1 MSAKDKIL
9 SFPQLL
15 EFRQNARTN
24 GQTIVHCHG
33 CFDIVHPGH
42 IQHLEFARSLGD
54 RLVVSISADTH
65 VNKGVNRPLI
75 PDDLRAASVA
85 ALQCVD
91 AVYINSH
98 PTAVELLNS
107 FQPDIYVKGREYEK
121 NHDPRFLAERDAVT
135 THGGRVVFSSGE
147 IVYSSTAIINSMNRR
162 AFDHDRV
169 TRFTEQYGL
178 TMPHLHQLLQR
189 ARGKRVLVI
198 GDYLL
203 DRYHFCAAGG
213 VAGEAPMMS
222 LRSLQQQDFDGGAA
236 VVALHLA
243 GLGAKPILL
252 TSLADDAASAQT
264 ELRLRSDG
272 VEVEAI
278 HQRRQLVTKNRF
290 LVEQQKLFKVDDGA
304 ESPLDSRAEQTLA
317 DKILQVAEGASAVI
331 FTDFG
336 YGTLTAGLLDR
347 ILVPLRSTVPIL
359 TADISGPRSNL
370 LQFKGVDLLCPTER
384 EVRQTLNDFTS
395 GLGAVVWNLLHET
408 GAQQALITLGK
419 QGLLTFDCPPDEA
432 AAGERLRSE
441 YLPAF
446 VGHAIDPLGCGDA
459 LLATASLCLAAG
471 GSLYAAALMGSLAA
485 AFEAEQV
492 GNLPITADHLLAQLH
507 QTPSLSAAA

>member
-9 SFPQLL
+9 SLPELL
-15 EFRQNARTN
+15 EFRHRARTD
-24 GQTIVHCHG
+24 GQTLVHCHG

-75 PDDLRAASVA
+75 PDCLRAASVA

-91 AVYINSH
+91 AVYINPH

-107 FQPDIYVKGREYEK
+107 LQPDIYVKGREYEK
-121 NHDPRFLAERDAVT
+121 IHDPRFLAERDAVT
-135 THGGRVVFSSGE
+135 AHGGRVVFSSGE
-147 IVYSSTAIINSMNRR
+147 IVYSSTALIHSMNRR
-162 AFDHDRV
+162 AFDQDRV
-169 TRFTEQYGL
+169 ARFTDQYGL
-178 TMPHLHQLLQR
+178 TTPHLHQLLQR
-189 ARGKRVLVI
+189 ARGLKVLVI

-243 GLGAKPILL
+243 GLGAHPVLF
-252 TSLADDAASAQT
+252 TSLAGDPASAQT
-264 ELRLRSDG
+264 ELRLRSAG
-272 VEVEAI
+272 VEVQAI
-278 HQRRQLVTKNRF
+278 HQRRQLVTKNRY
-290 LVEQQKLFKVDDGA
+290 LVDQQKLLKVDEGA
-304 ESPLDSRAEQTLA
+304 ESPLDSRAEESLSS
-317 DKILQVAEGASAVI
+317 KILQAAEGASAVI

-336 YGTLTAGLLDR
+336 YGTLTAGLLER
-347 ILVPLRSTVPIL
+347 ILSPLRASVPVL
-359 TADISGPRSNL
+359 TADISGSRSNL

-384 EVRQTLNDFTS
+384 EVRQTLHDFTN
-395 GLGAVVWNLLHET
+395 GLGAVVWNLLHQT

-419 QGLLTFDCPPDEA
+419 QGLLTFDSPPEQAD
-432 AAGERLRSE
+432 AGQRLRSE

-446 VGHAIDPLGCGDA
+446 ASHAIDPLGCGDA
-459 LLATASLCLAAG
+459 LLATASLCVAAG
-471 GSLYAAALMGSLAA
+471 GSLYAAALLGSLAA
-485 AFEAEQV
+485 ALEAEQI
-492 GNLPITADHLLAQLH
+492 GNHPITADQLLAQLH
-507 QTPSLSAAA
+507 QTPAFSAAA